1 MDLLQLLFGFRGRI
15 NRAKY
20 WLAVVVYIAVMI
32 VAAAAAFVL
41 GMVTLFF
48 LVAVVIYI
56 PMIISGIAVGTKRL
70 HDRDKSA
77 WWLLGFFVLPSVL
90 SAAAAGLQGS
100 TFAVILSIASFA
112 ISIWAVV
119 ELGFLRGT
127 SGSNQYGPDPL
138 AI

>member
-20 WLAVVVYIAVMI
+20 WLAVIVYIAVMI
-32 VAAAAAFVL
+32 VAAAAAFTL

-56 PMIISGIAVGTKRL
+56 PMIISGIAVGIKRL

-77 WWLLGFFVLPSVL
+77 WWLLVFFVLPSVL

-138 AI
+138 AS